1 MMSRWKDESGR
12 GGMGTIFFLLLMAA
26 AGYFAL
32 KFVPVRI
39 NAYAFADS
47 IEEEASF
54 ASQRSD
60 EAIHS
65 NLVRRAKDL
74 SLPIKAE
81 QIKVARSDSQIT
93 VEADYTVQVETAV
106 FTYPWHFQKRVI
118 REVF

>member
-1 MMSRWKDESGR
+1 MSRWKDESGR
-12 GGMGTIFFLLLMAA
+12 GGAGTIFFLLLMVV

-32 KFVPVRI
+32 KFVPVKV

-60 EAIHS
+60 EAIHR
-65 NLVRRAKDL
+65 NLIRRAQDL

-81 QIKVARSDSQIT
+81 QIKVARADSQIT
-93 VEADYTVQVETAV
+93 VEADYTVPVETVV
-106 FTYPWHFQKRVI
+106 FTYPWRFQKRVI
-118 REVF
+118 REIF